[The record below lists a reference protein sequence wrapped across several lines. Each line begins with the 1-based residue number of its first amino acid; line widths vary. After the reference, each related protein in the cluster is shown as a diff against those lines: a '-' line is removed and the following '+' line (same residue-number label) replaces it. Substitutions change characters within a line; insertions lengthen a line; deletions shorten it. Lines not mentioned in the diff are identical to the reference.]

1 MSFDWNTIFWT
12 SMTIA
17 TMIILFLIFYYIY
30 SARAMKKSRLAMIER
45 LDSMK
50 PGKEVLFSGG
60 IKGKITK
67 VGEEFLT
74 VEVSKGVEFTI
85 SKLAVSEV
93 LSGKKGKAGA

>member
-1 MSFDWNTIFWT
+1 MTFDWNTIFW
-12 SMTIA
+12 SSFTIVV
-17 TMIILFLIFYYIY
+17 MVILFLIFYYIY
-30 SARAMKKSRLAMIER
+30 SARTIKKSRKALVER

-50 PGKEVLFSGG
+50 VGKEVLFSGG

-67 VGEEFLT
+67 VGEEFLN

-93 LSGKKGKAGA
+93 LSNKKAK

>member
-12 SMTIA
+12 CMTIV
-17 TMIILFLIFYYIY
+17 TMILLFLLFYYIY
-30 SARAMKKSRLAMIER
+30 SAKAMKKSRLAMVER

-60 IKGKITK
+60 IKGKIIK

-85 SKLAVSEV
+85 SKFAVSEV
-93 LSGKKGKAGA
+93 LSGKIRKS